1 MSCGRTVHRVLLATF
16 GALVPGFPGAVRTLV
31 LPGAVRCF
39 LRMGHGMG
47 RRFAGGAPVAVFGGS
62 PVGNAQKSAETALP
76 AGLPPR
82 SETGEEYINKT
93 HKDS

>member
-1 MSCGRTVHRVLLATF
+1 MIPKTLFRPVLW
-16 GALVPGFPGAVRTLV
+16 VPENLYCPV
-31 LPGAVRCF
+31 LWVQFIR
-39 LRMGHGMG
+39 RMGHGMG

-62 PVGNAQKSAETALP
+62 PVGNAPKSAETALP